1 MSGGEEPPLKLIFK
15 LGQKNPKMLPFLGV
29 PTSAQGRQCVRTAL
43 FGPLF
48 ILMGEDAA
56 VVAFTL
62 VPRCNE
68 REEDSASYCNQA
80 GHLLQLKKMSLD
92 RT

>member
-1 MSGGEEPPLKLIFK
+1 MALSWCAHKC
-15 LGQKNPKMLPFLGV
+15 
-29 PTSAQGRQCVRTAL
+29 TRQYVRTAL
-43 FGPLF
+43 FGPLL

-56 VVAFTL
+56 VVAFRL

-68 REEDSASYCNQA
+68 REEDSASYCDWVF
-80 GHLLQLKKMSLD
+80 HLLQLKKMSLD